1 MLCILQFF
9 FGGNG
14 GLKVVKIVVVNFN
27 GINGDV
33 YKIINDVIVVV
44 LMKVEFENGYF
55 VIYVVVGVYEEYVM
69 VFSNKLYVMIIG
81 DGIDKIIIIGNR
93 NVVDGF
99 IIFVFVILGKLLVN
113 QILFKIVKE
122 NVKYLK
128 IDVEYY
134 VVKF

>member
-1 MLCILQFF
+1 M
-9 FGGNG
+9 
-14 GLKVVKIVVVNFN
+14 VVNFN

-113 QILFKIVKE
+113 
-122 NVKYLK
+122 
-128 IDVEYY
+128 
-134 VVKF
+134 